1 MGNMVLEIRD
11 LECRISSTNILRS
24 CSLRVDEKEIVCL
37 VGRNG
42 AGKSSILKSVI
53 GLYPSRNGKI
63 LFKDT
68 DITDSSS
75 RDRVMAGIAYAPED
89 SRLFPELTVEEN
101 VQLGFWITGKTERAG
116 GFSMDKAFEIFP
128 AIKKLITRRADTLS
142 GGEKKMVSISRALA
156 LNPSLILLDESFEG
170 LSPLVVSAF
179 SQAMESIRKD
189 LGVSILL
196 AESNLHN
203 ASQVAERSYIIDRG
217 EIIFEG
223 RPEEI
228 LRDERLVKLVGK

>member
-1 MGNMVLEIRD
+1 MLLRIEN
-11 LECRISSTNILRS
+11 LECRMASTDILRS
-24 CSLRVDEKEIVCL
+24 CSLEVDNGEIACL

-53 GLYPSRNGKI
+53 GLYPSRTGKI
-63 LFKDT
+63 IFD
-68 DITDSSS
+68 DHEITQLGSHE
-75 RDRVMAGIAYAPED
+75 RVMAGIAYAPED

-101 VQLGFWITGKTERAG
+101 IQLGFWITGGTERAG
-116 GFSMDKAFEIFP
+116 SFDLEKAFHIFP
-128 AIKKLITRRADTLS
+128 AIKKLIKRKADTLS

-156 LNPSLILLDESFEG
+156 LCPSLVLLDESLEG

-179 SQAMESIRKD
+179 SEAMENIRKD

-196 AESNLHN
+196 AESNVHN
-203 ASQVAERSYIIDRG
+203 ASQVAERAYIIDRG

-223 RPEEI
+223 HPSEI
-228 LRDERLVKLVGK
+228 LENEQLLKLVGK